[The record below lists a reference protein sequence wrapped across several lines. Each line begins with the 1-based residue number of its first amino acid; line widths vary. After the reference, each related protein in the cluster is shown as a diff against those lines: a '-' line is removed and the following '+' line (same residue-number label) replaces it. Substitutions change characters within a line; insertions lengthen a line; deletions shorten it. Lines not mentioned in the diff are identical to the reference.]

1 MNKIDSACKVLILAG
16 GKGTRLGELG
26 KVVPKALVE
35 LNGKPILHH
44 KFEHYIKD
52 GFDQFIVATGYKGEV
67 IKEYCENIDINCQIE
82 FSEAGEEASMLQ
94 RISEA
99 SELFGERVIV
109 TYGDS
114 ISNLDLSKLLKFHN
128 DKKAFISFVVSPI
141 QSPFGLVTFDMDS
154 KVESIEEKPILHYYV
169 GTFIMEKVALDYI
182 PDDLNKWKDG
192 TGLIAF
198 FKIMAAIN
206 KLHAYVHKGAD
217 VTFNTI
223 EELNAAEVDYLKFH
237 THFK

>member
-1 MNKIDSACKVLILAG
+1 MNETDISCKVLILAG
-16 GKGTRLGELG
+16 GRGTRLGELG

-35 LNGKPILHH
+35 LNGKPILHL
-44 KFEHYIKD
+44 KLEHYIRD
-52 GFDQFIVATGYKGEV
+52 CFDQFIIATGYKGEV
-67 IKEYCENIDINCQIE
+67 IKEYCENINLNCNIE

-94 RISEA
+94 RITEA

-114 ISNLDLSKLLKFHN
+114 ISNLDLSKLMKFHK
-128 DKKAFISFVVSPI
+128 DKNAFISFVVSPI
-141 QSPFGLVTFDMDS
+141 QSPFGLVTFDSDFKVDS
-154 KVESIEEKPILHYYV
+154 LEEKPILHYYI
-169 GTFIMEKVALDYI
+169 GTFIMEKGALDYM
-182 PDDLNKWKDG
+182 PDDLNNWKDG